1 MIEIDWEGSK
11 CASPGYSTLYGHS
24 KVMHGRVLPSIAI
37 TRPSTTASSMK
48 AVLKKGG
55 REGGS
60 ELGLVLLLYA
70 GRETREAKGRAS
82 GVLTHILVGDQSLC
96 HKKTRERLL

>member
-11 CASPGYSTLYGHS
+11 CASPGYSTLHGHS

-60 ELGLVLLLYA
+60 ELGVSA
-70 GRETREAKGRAS
+70 VVVVVVVCGEGNKGGKRARE
-82 GVLTHILVGDQSLC
+82 
-96 HKKTRERLL
+96 